1 MKANFAS
8 SLLLAVSLV
17 AAVPARAEVGL
28 ANTVP
33 SSVAAPTS
41 NSPNLQD
48 VNTAPVSTNG
58 ANPRRTGR
66 FGWAT
71 VGIYDFGISVD
82 VPNGAGG
89 TFSVGGSS
97 AYFGVSVGA
106 ALDVVQLIPDL
117 QLSIFGNA
125 AIAIGSDLVF
135 PLTAGAAVHYDALP
149 VMLFGG
155 LGFSVVPNTASGAD
169 TGVGLAI
176 FLMASYPVPQIM
188 PNLSFLGQFQ
198 YHFLSN
204 SEHLL
209 VFDVGASIGF

>member
-48 VNTAPVSTNG
+48 VNTAPVSTTG

-71 VGIYDFGISVD
+71 VGIYDFGISFD
-82 VPNGAGG
+82 IPNGAGG
-89 TFSVGGSS
+89 TFSAGGSS
-97 AYFGVSVGA
+97 AYFGISAGG
-106 ALDVVQLIPDL
+106 ALDVVQLMPDL
-117 QLSIFGNA
+117 QLSVFGNA
-125 AIAIGSDLVF
+125 AIAFGSDLLV

-155 LGFSVVPNTASGAD
+155 LGFTVLPNT
-169 TGVGLAI
+169 TGIGTPIGLGLL
-176 FLMASYPVPQIM
+176 LMASYPVPQIVPGM
-188 PNLSFLGQFQ
+188 SFLAQFQ
-198 YHFLSN
+198 YHFLDDS
-204 SEHLL
+204 SHLL